1 MRATIA
7 LDAMGGDRAP
17 DAIVAGAVLAA
28 RECDVAIRL
37 VGDLVALETA
47 LAAHHGA
54 SGLPLTLEHA
64 PDVVGMDEAPLAALR
79 RKPRASIAVAC
90 EAVASGQAQAVV
102 SAGHTGATLIAAL
115 AALGRLPGVDRPA
128 LAVLIPTDTGSA
140 VLVDAGANVE
150 CRPEHLVQFGT
161 MGAAYARVA
170 LGRET
175 PAVAI
180 LSIGEEAGKG
190 TDVVREAHA
199 GLAATPLHFI
209 GNVEARAIF
218 SGAADVI
225 VCDGFTGNVVLKVG
239 EAAAAMLMRMLRH
252 DAHQAG
258 GAGGATID
266 AALSRFRARVDDEA
280 RGAAPLLG
288 VSGLVLV
295 AHGRSSPQAIRNA
308 VDLAATLVEAGFVS
322 QMTSTLGATLPST
335 S

>member
-1 MRATIA
+1 VRATIA

-28 RECDVAIRL
+28 RECDVAIRI
-37 VGDLVALETA
+37 VGDLIAVETA
-47 LAAHHGA
+47 LAAHDGA
-54 SGLPLTLEHA
+54 SGLAITIEHA

-79 RKPRASIAVAC
+79 RKPQASIAVAC
-90 EAVASGQAQAVV
+90 EAVAAGRAQAVV
-102 SAGHTGATLIAAL
+102 SAGHTGATVIAAH
-115 AALGRLPGVDRPA
+115 AALGRAPGVDRPA
-128 LAVLIPTDTGSA
+128 LGVLIPTESGTA

-161 MGAAYARVA
+161 MGSAYARVA
-170 LGRET
+170 LGRQT
-175 PAVAI
+175 PAVGI

-199 GLAATPLHFI
+199 ALAAGALHFI
-209 GNVEARAIF
+209 GNIEARAIF
-218 SGAADVI
+218 TSAADVI

-239 EAAAAMLMRMLRH
+239 EASAAMFERMLRE
-252 DAHQAG
+252 AT
-258 GAGGATID
+258 GAGGGD
-266 AALSRFRARVDDEA
+266 AALDTALSRFKARVDDEA

-288 VSGLVLV
+288 VNGLVLV

-308 VDLAATLVEAGFVS
+308 IDLAATLVEAGFVS
-322 QMTSTLGATLPST
+322 QMTSALAATLPST